1 MFTIL
6 LSEEEYESVS
16 REDVNNKLRQKEF
29 EESQKL
35 VKLIAGL
42 LGCASAAQPH
52 KALILSVYCRSQ
64 LLKSQRLNAYNL

>member
-1 MFTIL
+1 M

-29 EESQKL
+29 EESQNL

-42 LGCASAAQPH
+42 LDCASAATRPPRISDL
-52 KALILSVYCRSQ
+52 AT
-64 LLKSQRLNAYNL
+64 

>member
-1 MFTIL
+1 M

-52 KALILSVYCRSQ
+52 KALILSVYCRSH